1 MKFDAMMKIR
11 IAGASGRRK
20 TIRFR
25 LKRAKTTMVEA
36 TGMSGVRMPNSNAVA
51 TTSRMRNPQMTIRF
65 RLRRSWSLRSG
76 ISLGPAHREQGR
88 RHPGGLVGLARQARQ
103 EGVGPAVEGGFRVD
117 PHVEQRGR
125 LEFRRREELEPSQ
138 LGEHPLRIPELA
150 RGVGLAGLA
159 AERRDLEFLRE
170 HVVEELTLD

>member
-11 IAGASGRRK
+11 IAGASASSRRK

-65 RLRRSWSLRSG
+65 RLRRYWSLGSG

-88 RHPGGLVGLARQARQ
+88 RHPGGLGGLARQACQ
-103 EGVGPAVEGGFRVD
+103 GGVGSAVGGDFRVD
-117 PHVEQRGR
+117 PHVEQSGR
-125 LEFRRREELEPSQ
+125 LELRRR
-138 LGEHPLRIPELA
+138 
-150 RGVGLAGLA
+150 
-159 AERRDLEFLRE
+159 
-170 HVVEELTLD
+170 